1 MEARQSQTRYRRHW
15 GISPRTRYQLGQ
27 CAALVAAIRAVPL
40 RPRVGRRLV
49 EGALARGAVATT
61 GIVGVPADEHAV
73 VRAMADRSMRTARE
87 PRARDVMNVV
97 NATVALL
104 DEIAAGDT
112 RSVDADLLRHVHRMV
127 GDGLGDRFAA
137 TPGQFREESGGGP
150 YTAPRADEVDGLVDG
165 VFEWLQ
171 REFPDGRRAFGRAVV
186 RALVTHVYVLWI
198 RPFAD
203 GNGRTARLLETY
215 VLAVAGT
222 PAVASHLLTEFYAE
236 TRDEYLRQLE
246 LASRD
251 RSLTSFIAY
260 AVKGLRDHLQTCFE
274 TITDAH
280 FEAAWRSFVTDRFTA
295 RNYRKKSVFRRRRD
309 LMLAIP
315 LDRPFTMSD
324 LAGLDPDLADRYRRL
339 SARTRQRDLAVLVE
353 AGLLVESEGVFAANI
368 DALRVHAR
376 SPRRQP
382 GRT

>member
-1 MEARQSQTRYRRHW
+1 MKARRSQTRYRRHW

-27 CAALVAAIRAVPL
+27 CAALVTAIRAVPM

-49 EGALARGAVATT
+49 EDALARGAMATA
-61 GIVGVPADEHAV
+61 GMAGVPVDEHEVA
-73 VRAMADRSMRTARE
+73 RAMADPNGRTARQ

-97 NATVALL
+97 DATVALL

-112 RSVDADLLRHVHRMV
+112 RSVDADLLRRIHRMV
-127 GDGLGDRFAA
+127 GEGLGDRFAA
-137 TPGQFREESGGGP
+137 VPGRFREESAGGP
-150 YTAPRADEVDGLVDG
+150 YTAPRADELDGLAGG

-171 REFPDGRRAFGRAVV
+171 NEFPDGRRDFGRAVV

-198 RPFAD
+198 RPFGD
-203 GNGRTARLLETY
+203 GNGRAARLLEAY
-215 VLAVAGT
+215 VLAAAGT
-222 PAVASHLLTEFYAE
+222 PAAASLLLTEFYAE
-236 TRDEYLRQLE
+236 TRGEYLRQLD

-260 AVKGLRDHLQTCFE
+260 AVEGFRDRLQTCFE
-274 TITDAH
+274 TVTQVH
-280 FEAAWRSFVTDRFTA
+280 FEAAWRSFVTERFTA

-324 LAGLDPDLADRYRRL
+324 LPRLDPELADRYRGL
-339 SARTRQRDLAVLVE
+339 SSRTRRRDLAVLVE
-353 AGLLVESEGVFAANI
+353 AGLLVGSEGVFTANT
-368 DALRVHAR
+368 DALRTHAKP
-376 SPRRQP
+376 PRPTP